1 MTGKPQFEHKNP
13 QFSGPMEASRLG
25 FGAYNTAGAALEGEA
40 EGNDVGSF
48 GLMALLERGEAA
60 GRGPGQIRIRQMRIP
75 Q

>member
-13 QFSGPMEASRLG
+13 RFSGLMEASRLG
-25 FGAYNTAGAALEGEA
+25 FGAYNAAVVAVAGQA

-48 GLMALLERGEAA
+48 GLMALLGRGAAA
-60 GRGPGQIRIRQMRIP
+60 GCGPGQIRIRQMRIP